1 MKQHSILIYILL
13 AIVITNLIRV
23 TPMVLI
29 KGELHNRFVRSFLY
43 YVPYVTLAQGLS
55 LLSDLFF
62 PLLFLF
68 LSCRKPW
75 CCVVKCV
82 ILI

>member
-1 MKQHSILIYILL
+1 MEQHSILIYILL

-43 YVPYVTLAQGLS
+43 YVPYLHCWRASLQHGSVWDFSQLQPSVALS
-55 LLSDLFF
+55 S
-62 PLLFLF
+62 
-68 LSCRKPW
+68 
-75 CCVVKCV
+75 
-82 ILI
+82 IY

>member
-1 MKQHSILIYILL
+1 MNGRVVTEVNKVKTMEQHSILIYILL

-43 YVPYVTLAQGLS
+43 YVPYVTLAVMT
-55 LLSDLFF
+55 F
-62 PLLFLF
+62 PDMIMAT
-68 LSCRKPW
+68 PTP
-75 CCVVKCV
+75 
-82 ILI
+82 